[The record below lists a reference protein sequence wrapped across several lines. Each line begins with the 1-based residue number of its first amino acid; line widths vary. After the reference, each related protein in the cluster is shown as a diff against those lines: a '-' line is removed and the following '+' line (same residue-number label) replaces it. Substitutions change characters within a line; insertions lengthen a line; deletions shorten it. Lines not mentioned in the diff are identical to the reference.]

1 MLTKQERE
9 EITRRVKDELDRDY
23 IDYTVFYR
31 AITGKDV
38 SIGKSLDYDNRT
50 MFSIILDLC
59 DTSDMMELPLD
70 KDGKVIHIG
79 DTVWY
84 EGNDSP
90 VFVNYIRFSR
100 FTSKGSPH
108 IQASVEIGLGE
119 DPDYDYGVLWRSSNE
134 ITHAEPISDHERIA
148 QEIEEIAAANK
159 GTVTEEDLRLVAE
172 EIRELGDDND

>member
-59 DTSDMMELPLD
+59 DTSNMIELPRD
-70 KDGKVIHIG
+70 KDGVPIHIG

-84 EGNDSP
+84 DGEVYKVSSIRYDDIGL
-90 VFVNYIRFSR
+90 FGIEIYIRRNTER
-100 FTSKGSPH
+100 FR
-108 IQASVEIGLGE
+108 AF
-119 DPDYDYGVLWRSSNE
+119 WRKPSE
-134 ITHAEPISDHERIA
+134 ITHADPISEYERIA
-148 QEIEEIAAANK
+148 QEIEEIAAGSS
-159 GTVTEEDLRLVAE
+159 GTVIADDLRLVAK
-172 EIRELGDDND
+172 EIRELSDSND